1 MIQIL
6 DERTLRF
13 IEFLNTKYPTKEA
26 VKLSVLNGYDA
37 LTSDETDDGGF
48 AVYIPSMRTIM
59 LPTEVPEDVVALGD
73 EELTRNFVIHNLAH
87 EYGHFLQDI
96 GLLDDFDDESI
107 IEKVA
112 DEFADKAVAE
122 FETEEQSKEKHNE
135 NL

>member
-13 IEFLNTKYPTKEA
+13 VEFLNTKYPTQET

-96 GLLDDFDDESI
+96 GLLDGFDDETI

-122 FETEEQSKEKHNE
+122 FETEERSKEKHNE

>member
-59 LPTEVPEDVVALGD
+59 LPTEVPEDVVAL
-73 EELTRNFVIHNLAH
+73 
-87 EYGHFLQDI
+87 
-96 GLLDDFDDESI
+96 
-107 IEKVA
+107 
-112 DEFADKAVAE
+112 
-122 FETEEQSKEKHNE
+122 
-135 NL
+135 

>member
-96 GLLDDFDDESI
+96 GLLDGFDDETI

-122 FETEEQSKEKHNE
+122 FETEERSKEKHNE